1 MMPISQMHVVHLD
14 DQAFTLLLLSSFVSE
29 RTNLG

>member
-1 MMPISQMHVVHLD
+1 MTPISQMHVVHLD
-14 DQAFTLLLLSSFVSE
+14 DQAFTLVSFVSE